1 MQMNNRNI
9 VILKVLVWLACLEP
23 VALLLYRFATHDL
36 GANPIEAVTLDTGQS
51 ILVFL
56 LITLAITP
64 LRKITG
70 LNWLIRFR
78 RLFGLFTFF
87 YAVLHFSIYV
97 VLDRFFDLADIIKD
111 VTKRPF
117 ITVGFLGF
125 VLMIPLAVTSTSWAI
140 RKMGGR
146 RWNLLHRLIYIGAI
160 AGIVHFWWK
169 VKADHTEPA
178 MYGAILLVL
187 LVYRL
192 VMWARKRMPQPSA
205 TKERAALASE

>member
-1 MQMNNRNI
+1 MKNRNI
-9 VILKVLVWLACLEP
+9 VLLKVLVWLASLGP
-23 VALLLYRFATHDL
+23 AGYLLYKFATHDL
-36 GANPIEAVTLDTGQS
+36 GANPIEAVTLTTGQS

-78 RLFGLFTFF
+78 RLFGLFAFF
-87 YAVLHFSIYV
+87 YGVLHFSTYIG
-97 VLDRFFDLADIIKD
+97 LDKFFDVGDIIKD

-125 VLMIPLAVTSTSWAI
+125 VAMIPMAVTSTAWAI
-140 RKMGGR
+140 RKIGGKN
-146 RWNLLHRLIYIGAI
+146 WNLLHRLIYVSAI
-160 AGIVHFWWK
+160 AGVVHFWWK
-169 VKADHTEPA
+169 VKADHREPA
-178 MYGAILLVL
+178 IYGSILIAL

-192 VMWARKRMPQPSA
+192 ATWTKARVRS
-205 TKERAALASE
+205 TKPVNARAALASE